1 MTKADETSQ
10 ASIDP
15 LEELPVG
22 GLLGFVYQ
30 ETGEARLRECTDML
44 INPDEGE
51 PANRGFLERAA
62 AELEAVGLDH
72 IWKIIRDAAQA
83 APEVTDRPNTD
94 SRADYQDGF
103 RSRHNRFPTPE
114 ETPKGLS

>member
-30 ETGEARLRECTDML
+30 ETGEAGLRECTDML
-44 INPDEGE
+44 INP
-51 PANRGFLERAA
+51 
-62 AELEAVGLDH
+62 
-72 IWKIIRDAAQA
+72 
-83 APEVTDRPNTD
+83 
-94 SRADYQDGF
+94 
-103 RSRHNRFPTPE
+103 
-114 ETPKGLS
+114 